1 MKCRRTDIRPNFSY
15 LLNRTFYKKLT
26 FAFGGMAPEAYLE
39 SFQASKIKRFTKVIN
54 DFEPFSNF
62 AKSSILEVS
71 QCSEYA
77 PGLDPHNFQSEV
89 YFREDWL
96 ISFSLV
102 MAL

>member
-1 MKCRRTDIRPNFSY
+1 
-15 LLNRTFYKKLT
+15 
-26 FAFGGMAPEAYLE
+26 MAPEAYLE
-39 SFQASKIKRFTKVIN
+39 SFQASKMKRFTKVIN

-102 MAL
+102 MALWLFKLWESFPVIIEIC